1 MNPNLFKYNFSYNPP
16 SVIPGGDFAKVMRD
30 VCMIS
35 NHTVM
40 NEFISK
46 FNNQFD
52 KMYDKKEN
60 IQAYLNEDMEESE
73 FKDARENLGLLEK
86 EYKEYQL

>member
-1 MNPNLFKYNFSYNPP
+1 
-16 SVIPGGDFAKVMRD
+16 
-30 VCMIS
+30 
-35 NHTVM
+35 
-40 NEFISK
+40 
-46 FNNQFD
+46 
-52 KMYDKKEN
+52 MYDKKEN